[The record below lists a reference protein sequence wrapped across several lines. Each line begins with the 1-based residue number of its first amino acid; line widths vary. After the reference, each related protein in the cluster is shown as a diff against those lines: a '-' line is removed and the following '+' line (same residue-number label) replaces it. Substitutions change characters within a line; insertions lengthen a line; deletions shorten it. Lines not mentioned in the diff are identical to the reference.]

1 MKIFDNSIDV
11 YWAPAGGKYIRNP
24 GAISM
29 SNTTWFD
36 PEPALN
42 YLIKSGD
49 KSSLH
54 FQCPAF
60 IDYFKNTYVIKCPV
74 DLDISIKTVNG
85 NREMF
90 TNNYNQFFCDNF
102 LKKLGPMG
110 ETKYFKFSL
119 NVSYI
124 LYSDESIIMEQ
135 IPIIMNHNLSETYK
149 NMCLVPGMFDISKWF
164 RQLSASYEVF
174 DDTKEIS
181 FKRGDPL
188 YFVRFRTDK
197 KINLIRTEITE
208 ELTNVID
215 SCILRKYLLPG
226 SSLNDN
232 YNSAKSLL
240 NLYKDKLFKRKKCP
254 FGFGK

>member
-1 MKIFDNSIDV
+1 MFDRSINV
-11 YWAPAGGKYIRNP
+11 YWAPAGGTYIRNTA
-24 GAISM
+24 AISM

-42 YLIKSGD
+42 YLIKNAD
-49 KSSLH
+49 KSSLQ

-74 DLDISIKTVNG
+74 DLDISIKNTNG
-85 NREMF
+85 SRELF

-102 LKKLGPMG
+102 LTKLGQV

-124 LYSDESIIMEQ
+124 MYSDESIIMEQ
-135 IPIIMNHNLSETYK
+135 MPIIMIHDLTETYK
-149 NMCLVPGMFDISKWF
+149 NMCLVPGIFDISKWI
-164 RQLSASYEVF
+164 RPLSASYEVF
-174 DDTKEIS
+174 DDTKQVS

-208 ELTNVID
+208 ELSNVVD
-215 SCILRKYLLPG
+215 SCVLRKNLIQG
-226 SSLNDN
+226 SSLDDN
-232 YNSAKSLL
+232 YKSAKSLL